1 MEPAVFARLCRVA
14 PVANPQINACA
25 APRRHGC
32 RRDGVVADRT
42 HCPNAIISHGFCEES
57 SECIRSGLRVVIE
70 QPNILSAVRESV
82 ANSDIVTCGKTQIF
96 AALKQE
102 DVRTCSL
109 DPRNGIVSGTVVD
122 N

>member
-25 APRRHGC
+25 APRLDGC
-32 RRDGVVADRT
+32 RRLAVVADRT
-42 HCPNAIISHGFCEES
+42 HCPNAIISHGFCDES

-82 ANSDIVTCGKTQIF
+82 ANSDIVTGGKAQI
-96 AALKQE
+96 LTTLEQE
-102 DVRTCSL
+102 DSRTCSL
-109 DPRNGIVSGTVVD
+109 DPRNGIGSGTGVD
-122 N
+122 